1 VIDDPFMTVTQAREM
16 PKVKE
21 FGRRGDNQRYH
32 MPLLP
37 DDPIGPPKSIKGAD
51 WVKGGL
57 QSMTN
62 LVGAFEDTRA
72 LSIWEQSLAFI
83 GLALSPEMYEEL
95 VLIVHKAQR
104 EGTDFSRLRNYPELK
119 ELLAG
124 HSFDAAKQKQSLI
137 GRAKTAARAHAPA
150 QRGTNQHEAWEARGA
165 TGALIGTAGMQN
177 MVLETERLLAEAGL
191 ERVPGMSE
199 RCVRNVEINAAG
211 RFDDILREVRTGRL
225 LMADLKTKATEF
237 YSFMTVDAQLAGY
250 AYAEYMLSADG
261 STYEFGPIELGV
273 DLTEG
278 VVLHVPADGAP
289 AMLRRA
295 DLAQGWQTAKLA
307 RQIVEHRGQGKN
319 AERFRN
325 SIWAPRT
332 S

>member
-1 VIDDPFMTVTQAREM
+1 MIDDPFMTVTQAREV
-16 PKVKE
+16 PKIKE

-72 LSIWEQSLAFI
+72 LSVHEQSLALI
-83 GLALSPEMYEEL
+83 GIALSPELHEEL
-95 VLIVHKAQR
+95 VLIVHRAQL

-119 ELLAG
+119 QALAG
-124 HSFDAAKQKQSLI
+124 HSFDTQKQAMSII
-137 GRAKTAARAHAPA
+137 GRAKIAARGNAAA
-150 QRGTNQHEAWEARGA
+150 QRGTNQHEAWAERAA
-165 TGALIGTAGMQN
+165 TGALIGTAGMQS

-191 ERVPGMSE
+191 ERVPELSE

-237 YSFMTVDAQLAGY
+237 YSFMTVDAQEAGY
-250 AYAEYMLSADG
+250 AYAEWMLKRDG
-261 STYEFGPIELGV
+261 SGYEPGPRHFV

-295 DLAQGWQTAKLA
+295 DLVQGWQTAKLA
-307 RQIVEHRGQGKN
+307 RQIVERRGQGKN

-325 SIWAPRT
+325 SIWAPQT